1 MLLAAGLGVAMSVL
15 LIGSVTGWI
24 TNGVPGSLGARA
36 ADNSEAYV
44 IVLVLASWIQFVRP
58 RISGTPVAWPLTAVV
73 AGVCFAIGYFLWDI
87 GTINGGTHITTLNE
101 GFFDLAL
108 LLPYV
113 MLRRPLPRRVPWVI
127 SIGTLVLT
135 VLLYKDPTVV
145 DLAEVIGCIVLM
157 PIALDVV
164 DAGIL
169 DPDARTVPTLRY
181 AWYGFLV
188 LVPLAFAGIRSH
200 QPVVPAGGF
209 AEAIRYLV
217 RPNEDFIAT
226 LVICVYFAVLLGRTG
241 ASARQRTGQAAPAEV
256 PVGASTSVYASTAV
270 TAAAAGTGTAAA
282 TDAGTAATA
291 GETRRRG

>member
-1 MLLAAGLGVAMSVL
+1 MRMSS
-15 LIGSVTGWI
+15 GCMKY
-24 TNGVPGSLGARA
+24 SL
-36 ADNSEAYV
+36 
-44 IVLVLASWIQFVRP
+44 
-58 RISGTPVAWPLTAVV
+58 
-73 AGVCFAIGYFLWDI
+73 
-87 GTINGGTHITTLNE
+87 
-101 GFFDLAL
+101 
-108 LLPYV
+108 
-113 MLRRPLPRRVPWVI
+113 
-127 SIGTLVLT
+127 
-135 VLLYKDPTVV
+135 
-145 DLAEVIGCIVLM
+145 
-157 PIALDVV
+157 
-164 DAGIL
+164 
-169 DPDARTVPTLRY
+169 
-181 AWYGFLV
+181 
-188 LVPLAFAGIRSH
+188 IRSMQRSAAAPWER